1 MRVKWKYSYLD
12 GSVGEGQALED
23 AQRNESEMEVLLY
36 G

>member
-12 GSVGEGQALED
+12 GRVEDGQELGD
-23 AQRNESEMEVLLY
+23 AQQVENEVEVLLS